1 MKVLVRAMSLTVIG
15 LCVCLILMHLL
26 DYNVRLD
33 ELNKASHLAMANTQI
48 VMQENIEDIYYN
60 TNNSRVKI
68 GSNEE
73 YLKLFKDNFMILV
86 NSDGTYSISGY
97 SDVYKGLLCV
107 NISHEYKNFLGQDK
121 TITKKMINVID
132 VVCDNGE
139 NNKNIVDQHLMF
151 NCYSP

>member
-1 MKVLVRAMSLTVIG
+1 MKVLVRAISLTVIG

-60 TNNSRVKI
+60 TNNSRMKI

-73 YLKLFKDNFMILV
+73 YLKLFKENFMIWV
-86 NSDGTYSISGY
+86 NSAGT
-97 SDVYKGLLCV
+97 
-107 NISHEYKNFLGQDK
+107 
-121 TITKKMINVID
+121 
-132 VVCDNGE
+132 
-139 NNKNIVDQHLMF
+139 
-151 NCYSP
+151 

>member
-60 TNNSRVKI
+60 TNNSRMKI

-107 NISHEYKNFLGQDK
+107 IISHEYKNFLGQVK

-132 VVCDNGE
+132 VVCDNG
-139 NNKNIVDQHLMF
+139 
-151 NCYSP
+151 

>member
-60 TNNSRVKI
+60 TNNSRMKI

-121 TITKKMINVID
+121 TITKKMINVIY
-132 VVCDNGE
+132 VVCDNG
-139 NNKNIVDQHLMF
+139 
-151 NCYSP
+151 

>member
-60 TNNSRVKI
+60 TNNSRMKI

-97 SDVYKGLLCV
+97 SDVYKGLLWV
-107 NISHEYKNFLGQDK
+107 NISHKYKNFLGQDK

-132 VVCDNGE
+132 VVCDNG
-139 NNKNIVDQHLMF
+139 
-151 NCYSP
+151 